1 MLNNEKSRSTSVCF
15 MIQIFSDIW
24 PIWNIFCVQFFAKSV
39 CTLYFSLLI
48 WNIGCNLTQR
58 GGTSPTSFNSPLEIM
73 KLFYG
78 GYWLLMFLNRENSG
92 HWSNTLGGLKNYIS
106 RGVPFRNNNNY
117 ITLWEQIYQNF

>member
-1 MLNNEKSRSTSVCF
+1 MQEKLE
-15 MIQIFSDIW
+15 
-24 PIWNIFCVQFFAKSV
+24 NIFCVQFFAKRV

-78 GYWLLMFLNRENSG
+78 YWLVMFLTEKIRV
-92 HWSNTLGGLKNYIS
+92 ID
-106 RGVPFRNNNNY
+106 R
-117 ITLWEQIYQNF
+117 ILWGD